1 VKSAKSKLN
10 RARSARARSR
20 PRKTRKKAEAKRA
33 RSLSEINHSH
43 WWLTHQVWND
53 ATAMSRDE
61 QKAAVFYEAYRRV
74 PKIQD
79 AWLKDIRGP
88 EAVWRF
94 GWQMFVASV
103 VQYLPKTWL
112 ELGWAKNVFLQY
124 LPEMLPPAGYS
135 VWPAK
140 PEFKDKDGNKK
151 KKKDLTPNE
160 LKTLKAYDERCR
172 KLAVKFLCVPSM
184 NRPMNEQLAL
194 PFLKQIT
201 KLSDAGF
208 VLVAIDNKT
217 SEAFNYGIQLLQRYF
232 KDRRLFRTADTY
244 YEFPKETSPVSSLE
258 DDYARGYTWNEV
270 SKMRKVQ
277 RDALGAAIAQQ
288 ADAAAIHAVRYLIGK
303 RPRKRGKGQA
313 DLIVEGKV
321 FEFQKLC
328 KGLESF
334 DKTGVPSDLMELLR
348 F

>member
-1 VKSAKSKLN
+1 MKSAKSKRN

-20 PRKTRKKAEAKRA
+20 PRKTRKKAKAKPA
-33 RSLSEINHSH
+33 RSLSEINYSP
-43 WWLTHQVWND
+43 WWRTHQVWND
-53 ATAMSRDE
+53 ATAMSPDE

-79 AWLKDIRGP
+79 AWLKGIRGT
-88 EAVWRF
+88 EAIWRF
-94 GWQMFVASV
+94 GWQIYVANV
-103 VQYLPKTWL
+103 VQFLPKTWL

-124 LPEMLPPAGYS
+124 LPEMLPPVGYS
-135 VWPAK
+135 VYPAK

-151 KKKDLTPNE
+151 KKKDLTPDE
-160 LKTLKAYDERCR
+160 LKTLKDYDERRR
-172 KLAVKFLCVPSM
+172 KLAVKFPVVPLM
-184 NRPMNEQLAL
+184 NPLMNEQDAL

-217 SEAFNYGIQLLQRYF
+217 REAFNYGIQLLQQYF
-232 KDRRLFRTADTY
+232 EDRRLFRTADTY
-244 YEFPKETSPVSSLE
+244 YEFPKETLPVPSA
-258 DDYARGYTWNEV
+258 DDDSARGYTLDKI
-270 SKMRKVQ
+270 SKMSKVQ
-277 RDALGAAIAQQ
+277 RDALGAAFAQQ
-288 ADAAAIHAVRYLIGK
+288 ADADAIHAICYSIGK
-303 RPRKRGKGQA
+303 RRKKRGKGQA
-313 DLIVEGKV
+313 DLIVEQRI

-334 DKTGVPSDLMELLR
+334 DKTGTPSDLMKLLR